1 MAKFRRNHE
10 RRGRGTEGM
19 ARLLLLLLLLFTGG
33 TAFLFFQFNRMPVRE
48 EMLFLPEGSRGR
60 ITEHRG
66 FAQSQ
71 LPDDAL
77 EWRAWEVR
85 SGQTASNWKR
95 GIPADFPQDLL
106 AVWLARDL
114 ELQLVSGQY
123 ENYFYLAVLDLRQ
136 PEYKSL
142 GFLKRG
148 EEGAWG
154 VVSIDSIETL
164 SGLDLFATF
173 IEPDLQDSLER
184 QIDTFRWSGLA
195 PYLANPNT
203 N

>member
-1 MAKFRRNHE
+1 MI
-10 RRGRGTEGM
+10 
-19 ARLLLLLLLLFTGG
+19 RLLLLLLLLFTSG
-33 TAFLFFQFNRMPVRE
+33 TVFLFFQFNRMPVRE
-48 EMLFLPEGSRGR
+48 EMLFLPQGGRGR
-60 ITEHRG
+60 ITEHKG
-66 FAQSQ
+66 FAQSR
-71 LPDDAL
+71 LPDGSF
-77 EWRAWEVR
+77 EWQAWEIHSEKVPP
-85 SGQTASNWKR
+85 NWK
-95 GIPADFPQDLL
+95 GWLPTDCPEDLL
-106 AVWLARDL
+106 SAWLAQDL
-114 ELQLVSGQY
+114 ELQLVSGRY

-142 GFLKRG
+142 GFLKR
-148 EEGAWG
+148 ENEGAWG

-173 IEPDLQDSLER
+173 IEPNLQDSLER